1 LLTEEDIV
9 PLEVFDND
17 LKIELFLQLEDLD
30 KEIWGFVYL
39 NTSGNYLIVMNE
51 NLKGKLLR
59 EVYEKSIK
67 IIDCDFSFL
76 DYMLYII
83 TKDNLK

>member
-1 LLTEEDIV
+1 MLTEEDIV

-76 DYMLYII
+76 DYMIYII

>member
-1 LLTEEDIV
+1 MLTEEDVV

-59 EVYEKSIK
+59 EVYEKAIK
-67 IIDCDFSFL
+67 IIDCDLSFL

>member
-1 LLTEEDIV
+1 LLTEEDVV

-39 NTSGNYLIVMNE
+39 GTSGNYLIVMNE
-51 NLKGKLLR
+51 NLKGKILK

-76 DYMLYII
+76 DYMIYII

>member
-59 EVYEKSIK
+59 EVYDKSIK

>member
-1 LLTEEDIV
+1 MLTEEDIV

>member
-1 LLTEEDIV
+1 MLTEEDIV

-59 EVYEKSIK
+59 EVYDKSIK

>member
-1 LLTEEDIV
+1 MLTEEDIV

-51 NLKGKLLR
+51 NLKGKILR